1 MRSPWN
7 PLLLVIAYH
16 KIRNVLHTYQ
26 FVQAIMNAQIDRL
39 SALLER
45 FRARAH
51 LFHQGPLCGL
61 TQFAAQ
67 PGRGFLH
74 VLRRGDLE
82 LRHPPGAGLP
92 GRLRFEEPT
101 LLFYP
106 RPIHHMFHN
115 SPVEGSDFTCAALDF
130 DGGARNPV
138 VRALPPLIALPL
150 ARVAGL
156 EQALALLFAE
166 AEQVRCG
173 HRLLADRLFE
183 VVLIQLLRWLIDHH
197 QEAGIQAGLIA
208 GLSDPRLA
216 RALVA
221 LHEDPGAAWDLPR
234 MAEHAGMSRSAF
246 AAAFRRIVG
255 QPPADYLTD
264 WRLSLAQAQLR
275 LGRPVKSVAVEL
287 GYANASALSRAFSAR
302 LGESPR
308 QWLEREDAGREA
320 EPTGQLS
327 SGEAAAGLLPSPAGG
342 RGVRGEG
349 RSV

>member
-1 MRSPWN
+1 MTAP
-7 PLLLVIAYH
+7 V
-16 KIRNVLHTYQ
+16 
-26 FVQAIMNAQIDRL
+26 DRL

-92 GRLRFEEPT
+92 PTLRFEQPT

-115 SPVEGSDFTCAALDF
+115 PPVEGSDFTCAALDF

-234 MAEHAGMSRSAF
+234 MAERAGMSRSAF

-308 QWLEREDAGREA
+308 QWLDREEAGRDAGEI
-320 EPTGQLS
+320 
-327 SGEAAAGLLPSPAGG
+327 AGLLASPASG
-342 RGVRGEG
+342 RGVGGGGGREG